1 MKTGNSKWVFVAG
14 TLLLSLFIS
23 TPSVSAD
30 SIGDESNFFVN
41 SDYDEFSRNAA
52 SATLR
57 HVSNRAY
64 FYVDDRYWA
73 GLGQFAKNDLITDTQ
88 ELARQFDEFI
98 YSQEVGFFG
107 SEPNPGVDGDPKI
120 TVLLEDL
127 KRGVGGYFETAN
139 LYRKELADTSNEREM
154 VVVNVDSIEGNG
166 KNYLAHEFQHLL
178 SFNQKE
184 LIRDVSEDVWLNEL
198 RSEYAVTWVG
208 YNSVFNGS
216 NLDRRLDTFLSDP
229 SDSLTEWPNTTL
241 DYSHAAVF
249 AEYLTEQ
256 FGPQII
262 SETMKLYS
270 GGIRSINQYFQSKN
284 LQDNFSNVFGRWL
297 AANYWNNTTFDPRL
311 GYKKEGLR
319 DISVEPRQY
328 TVAYPENYAL
338 EYDLEPWEGS
348 WHKLNL
354 YYMPEGKAVK
364 VDFNSERGF
373 NLWYIDNQGNFGSL
387 PDGGVIP
394 NKGGLTSVVLM
405 PVNESETSRFTKD
418 DPALRFLANIQ
429 FVDAPTTPTQSVDA
443 PTTMTLKNGDLIKR
457 PLEEETYVIEGKYK
471 RYLRPEVIALYGHLN
486 PANAVE
492 LDDETFN
499 SFTTANYVRN
509 VNEETVYTVWPD
521 GTKHWLNITEA
532 QFISSGRD
540 AGSIF
545 TINDLE
551 LNYYATGPDI
561 TR

>member
-1 MKTGNSKWVFVAG
+1 MEKNINFHKKLILTGI
-14 TLLLSLFIS
+14 LLVSFFIS
-23 TPSVSAD
+23 APSVSAD
-30 SIGDESNFFVN
+30 NIGDESNFFVN
-41 SDYDEFSRNAA
+41 SEYDEFSRNAA
-52 SATLR
+52 SVTLR

-73 GLGQFAKNDLITDTQ
+73 GLDQFEKNDLTTDTQ
-88 ELARQFDEFI
+88 ELARQFDQFI
-98 YSQEVGFFG
+98 YDQEVGFFG

-120 TVLLEDL
+120 TILLEDL

-139 LYRKELADTSNEREM
+139 LYRKELVDTSNEREM

-184 LIRDVSEDVWLNEL
+184 LIRDISEDVWLNEL

-216 NLDRRLDTFLSDP
+216 NLDRRLDSFLSDP

-241 DYSHAAVF
+241 DYGHAAVF

-270 GGIRSINQYFQSKN
+270 GGIGSLNQYFQSKN
-284 LQDNFSNVFGRWL
+284 IQDNFSNVFGRWL
-297 AANYWNNTTFDPRL
+297 AANYLNDSNFDSRL
-311 GYKKEGLR
+311 GYKREGLR
-319 DISVEPRQY
+319 DFRITPQQY
-328 TVAYPENYAL
+328 TLAYPESYTL

-418 DPALRFLANIQ
+418 DPALEFSANIQ
-429 FVDAPTTPTQSVDA
+429 FVDAPTIGASTVSTSS
-443 PTTMTLKNGDLIKR
+443 TLKNGDLIKR
-457 PLEEETYVIEGKYK
+457 SHEPETYVIEGKYK

-486 PANAVE
+486 PANAIE
-492 LDDETFN
+492 LDGERFN

-509 VNEETVYTVWPD
+509 VSEERVFAVWPD

-532 QFISSGRD
+532 QFIITGRD